1 MSIALI
7 IVVLLSYIVQGM
19 CCFGANLIIS
29 SYLSFFTINVNI
41 TPLTLMIIWP
51 SNAIIAWKERKGIS
65 LNIAI
70 PLSLIGIFGS
80 IVGAYIL
87 KNGNASLIK
96 IFFSILII
104 GLSIQMF
111 FQERMEEIRST
122 PKSIVMA
129 MGVVASVINGLY
141 GIGAFLIP
149 YINLTTKDKTQRRG
163 NLAFVF
169 FVTAIFRI
177 WIYYKMEILNI
188 DILKT
193 ALTLMPSML
202 IGVLIGIRLCNVV
215 SDKLLKRVT
224 LGVLFFSG
232 ISLAIINILTL

>member
-7 IVVLLSYIVQGM
+7 IIVLLSYIVQGM

-80 IVGAYIL
+80 IVGAYVL
-87 KNGNASLIK
+87 KNGDASLIK

-111 FQERMEEIRST
+111 FQEKVEEIRST
-122 PKSIVMA
+122 PKSIVVA
-129 MGVVASVINGLY
+129 MGVAAGVINGLY

-202 IGVLIGIRLCNVV
+202 IGVLIGIQLCNVV

-224 LGVLFFSG
+224 LSVLFFSG
-232 ISLAIINILTL
+232 ISLAIISILTV